1 MATQDIVVILLPYLP
16 ASDAEPLFAFCLT
29 GDVLGHSEM
38 GVQKR
43 GYKILSRLVAGGKV
57 SIDAEAVLK
66 QLDEQAD
73 LLAPAAKKV
82 CGTCEA

>member
-1 MATQDIVVILLPYLP
+1 M
-16 ASDAEPLFAFCLT
+16 
-29 GDVLGHSEM
+29 
-38 GVQKR
+38 QKR

-57 SIDAEAVLK
+57 PIDAEAVLK

-82 CGTCEA
+82 RGACEA